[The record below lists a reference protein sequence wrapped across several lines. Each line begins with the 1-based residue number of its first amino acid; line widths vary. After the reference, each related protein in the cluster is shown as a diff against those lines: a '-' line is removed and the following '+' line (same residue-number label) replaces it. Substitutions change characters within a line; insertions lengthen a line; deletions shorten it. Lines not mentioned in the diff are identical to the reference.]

1 MNSHSSYQSTNQNW
15 IGDIPSHWTIKR
27 LKYLTKVR
35 KELSEHGTEE
45 LLSVTETRGIV
56 KRKELRN
63 VEENVSRSEN
73 LSGYRLVQK
82 GDLVNNIM
90 LVWKR
95 GLGVSQ
101 YEGIVSPAYS
111 VFSFNSDCDPNFFNY
126 LLRTDEY
133 ISEFRRHS
141 TGIVMSRLRLY
152 DDSFGNVFAHLP
164 PIEEQNLIS
173 RYLDKK
179 TSQIDSL
186 VDKIQK
192 KIDLLKEQRTSLIN
206 HYVTKGLNPNVE
218 MKDSNVD
225 WIGDIPK
232 HWIISKFKF
241 VSTLYTG
248 NSLNENQKLQYQSKN
263 LDDIPYIASKDIDLD
278 RQTINYNNGLRIPIK
293 NNQLKIAPIGSFLM
307 VVEGGSAGRKL
318 AFLEEEVC
326 FVNKLCAFY
335 STENTKFQYYF
346 VQSQNYQNKFKST
359 ISGLIGGVSISNL
372 KNFELPLPPLSEQEE
387 IVKYLEDKTRLI
399 DQKVFFEEKRIEL
412 LKEYRQSLISE
423 LVTGKL
429 MVTEDM
435 I

>member
-15 IGDIPSHWTIKR
+15 IGDIPSHWSIKR

-73 LSGYRLVQK
+73 LSGYRIVQK

-126 LLRTDEY
+126 LLRSDEY

-141 TGIVMSRLRLY
+141 TGIIMSRLRLY

-164 PIEEQNLIS
+164 PIEEQNLSS

-218 MKDSNVD
+218 MKDSDVE
-225 WIGDIPK
+225 WIGEIPK
-232 HWIISKFKF
+232 HWSIVRLRFLCEIKTGGKDTQDNVENGDYPFFVRSPNVKRINSYSFDGEAVLTSGDGAGVGKIFHHYIGKFDYHQRVYKFSNFRGISGKFFYWFLKENF
-241 VSTLYTG
+241 HYEILRWNAKSTVDSVRLPF
-248 NSLNENQKLQYQSKN
+248 LQNFPMLLPPIKEQ
-263 LDDIPYIASKDIDLD
+263 KDIL
-278 RQTINYNNGLRIPIK
+278 
-293 NNQLKIAPIGSFLM
+293 LKIDSIDDR
-307 VVEGGSAGRKL
+307 VEKL
-318 AFLEEEVC
+318 TQV
-326 FVNKLCAFY
+326 
-335 STENTKFQYYF
+335 
-346 VQSQNYQNKFKST
+346 
-359 ISGLIGGVSISNL
+359 LI
-372 KNFELPLPPLSEQEE
+372 K
-387 IVKYLEDKTRLI
+387 K
-399 DQKVFFEEKRIEL
+399 IETL
-412 LKEYRQSLISE
+412 NEYRQSLISYV
-423 LVTGKL
+423 VTGKVR
-429 MVTEDM
+429 VTEDM